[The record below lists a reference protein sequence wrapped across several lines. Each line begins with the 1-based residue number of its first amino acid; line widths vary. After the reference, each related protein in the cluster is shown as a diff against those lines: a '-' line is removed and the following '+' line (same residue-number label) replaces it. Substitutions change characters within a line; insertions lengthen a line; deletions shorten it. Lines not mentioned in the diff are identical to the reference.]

1 MITPRFSCSQTEQ
14 SLIVSIYCPSVRAA
28 DVEIHVDGTLVSVHI
43 NPYFLRLNFTHPVL
57 EDDASSAQYDPGS
70 GYLTVTLTKEVPG
83 QTFDDLDLLAKL
95 LAPRPTAPHPIIEV
109 ISETSNTTDSHSEE
123 NDLVSKTAAL
133 SLEREREEILKA
145 AENDWQLPQK
155 VVQEPQLSTSIQKY
169 YGFLDMHSGYFRH
182 VTHTENEVNELGDA
196 AETCS
201 IAARRHTRLRHEDD
215 KFDEE
220 YYMADYADDANIREL
235 LLWKHPHIDHSQDF
249 KYTDEENAVMLRLPR
264 RECQKSDLQRKL
276 TLDHILPDLSTTAQ
290 THGLY
295 LTLLT
300 ILFSYA
306 YESRTNQR
314 DPTSESAWTL
324 STLVPAFS
332 ALDPPDSAPAS
343 LAEPFIFTTDELS
356 HTMATSYR
364 RSLAFPL
371 YRSFLLAEACRM
383 DVAGFLNGGK
393 RTVVRCLMEMK
404 AILDHHEVYY
414 VYSKIWLDD
423 FCVWTQAYAS
433 ETALITLAKQ
443 IAELNISKSLIG
455 WRLQALE
462 AATQGVDERESD
474 SDDEE
479 SEDSENRTSL

>member
-14 SLIVSIYCPSVRAA
+14 SLIISIYCPSVRAA

-43 NPYFLRLNFTHPVL
+43 NPYFLRLNFAYPVL
-57 EDDASSAQYDPGS
+57 EDDASTAQYDPSS

-95 LAPRPTAPHPIIEV
+95 LAPRPTAPHPVIEV
-109 ISETSNTTDSHSEE
+109 ISETSSPTDTRSEE
-123 NDLVSKTAAL
+123 DDLVSKTAAL
-133 SLEREREEILKA
+133 SLKREREDILKA
-145 AENDWQLPQK
+145 AENDWQLPQEI
-155 VVQEPQLSTSIQKY
+155 QEPQLNTSIQKY
-169 YGFLDMHSGYFRH
+169 YGFLDMYSGYFRH
-182 VTHTENEVNELGDA
+182 VTHTENEVNELGDD
-196 AETCS
+196 AETS
-201 IAARRHTRLRHEDD
+201 SVAARRQTRLRHEDD

-235 LLWKHPHIDHSQDF
+235 LMWRHPHIGQNEDF

-264 RECQKSDLQRKL
+264 KEYLL
-276 TLDHILPDLSTTAQ
+276 TTAQ
-290 THGLY
+290 THNLY

-314 DPTSESAWTL
+314 DPTPESAWTL

-332 ALDPPDSAPAS
+332 SLDPPCFVPES
-343 LAEPFIFTTDELS
+343 LAEPLVFTIEEL
-356 HTMATSYR
+356 TNTLTTSYR

-383 DVAGFLNGGK
+383 DVAGFLKAGK
-393 RTVVRCLMEMK
+393 RTVVRCLLEMK

-423 FCVWTQAYAS
+423 FCVWAQAYTS
-433 ETALITLAKQ
+433 ETTLIALAKQ
-443 IAELNISKSLIG
+443 TAELKISKSLMG
-455 WRLQALE
+455 WPLQALE
-462 AATQGVDERESD
+462 AATQSVAERESD
-474 SDDEE
+474 SDDEN
-479 SEDSENRTSL
+479 SEDS